1 MLYFVSIGFVQLMLR
16 YFEKVINYTAKEKA
30 FFRKNREKAL
40 KTSHK

>member
-1 MLYFVSIGFVQLMLR
+1 MLYSVSIGFVQLMLR

-40 KTSHK
+40 KTLYK